1 MMTMSKQDPTPRLTA
16 AIAAEPD
23 LVDRIFDY
31 LLEMAPEFG
40 QQVKD
45 LDEAKRAVRDEFGGV
60 ETYIRSG
67 ASRDVRSDLSRE
79 TAQKVLQLFNGRNA
93 TEVAR
98 RLQISR
104 ATVYRAIKTAG
115 GR

>member
-1 MMTMSKQDPTPRLTA
+1 MTPQDPTPKLTA

-31 LLEMAPEFG
+31 LMEASPGFAEGLENVE
-40 QQVKD
+40 Q
-45 LDEAKRAVRDEFGGV
+45 AKQAVRAEFGGQ

-67 ASRDVRSDLSRE
+67 NSGDVRADRSRE
-79 TAQKVLQLFNGRNA
+79 TAAKVLQLFNGRNA

-98 RLQISR
+98 VLGIGR
-104 ATVYRAIKTAG
+104 ATVYRHLKTAG
-115 GR
+115 KR

>member
-1 MMTMSKQDPTPRLTA
+1 MSKQDPTPKLTA
-16 AIAAEPD
+16 AITAEPD

-31 LLEMAPEFG
+31 LLEVAPEFSAHLES
-40 QQVKD
+40 VD
-45 LDEAKRAVRDEFGGV
+45 AAKRAVRNEFGGSEV
-60 ETYIRSG
+60 YVRSG
-67 ASRDVRSDLSRE
+67 ASRDVRTDASRE

-115 GR
+115 SGR